1 MAGDARVASPAVP
14 SSKSTGPVVL
24 TAFAILTDGLVY
36 AAYLFIVAIGLT
48 LIFGV
53 MKILNVTHGSFYAFG
68 AYGAATAVGIYANS
82 GIPAALG
89 FLFMVALAMAIGL
102 VIGVVLERGILRLVY
117 GRDEV
122 VVVLVTYAT
131 FLILEDVIVLIW
143 GPRSY
148 SAWQPM
154 VAAGNVEVGNLI
166 LSNYDILLVVIAA
179 GLAALSYWAL
189 RFTRYGRL
197 LTAVIFD
204 RETAAAFGV
213 NVTLVYSAT
222 FVIGAMLGALGGA
235 VMAPKI
241 SVTLG
246 IGVEVIVLAFAVVAI
261 GGMGSIEGALI
272 GALIVGICRAAAV
285 HLVPQVELFVIYAVM
300 ALVLAVRPYGL
311 FVRAQPRKI

>member
-1 MAGDARVASPAVP
+1 M
-14 SSKSTGPVVL
+14 L
-24 TAFAILTDGLVY
+24 TTFAIITDGLVY

-68 AYGAATAVGIYANS
+68 AYGAASTVGVAANAGWPAAVGFLAMI
-82 GIPAALG
+82 AA
-89 FLFMVALAMAIGL
+89 AMAIGL
-102 VIGVVLERGILRLVY
+102 VIGIVLERGLLRLVY

-131 FLILEDVIVLIW
+131 FLILEDVIVLVW

-148 SAWQPM
+148 AAYQPM
-154 VAAGNVEVGNLI
+154 VAAGNVEFGRLV
-166 LSNYDILLVVIAA
+166 LSNYDIGLVAIAA
-179 GLAALSYWAL
+179 ALAAVFAWGL
-189 RFTRYGRL
+189 RYTRQGRL

-204 RETAAAFGV
+204 RETAAAFGI
-213 NVTLVYSAT
+213 NVTLVYTIT
-222 FVIGAMLGALGGA
+222 FIIGAMLGALGGGL
-235 VMAPKI
+235 MAPKI
-241 SVTLG
+241 AVTLG

-272 GALIVGICRAAAV
+272 GALIVGLCRAAAV
-285 HLVPQVELFVIYAVM
+285 HLVPQIELFVIYGVM
-300 ALVLAVRPYGL
+300 ALVLVARPYGL

>member
-1 MAGDARVASPAVP
+1 ML
-14 SSKSTGPVVL
+14 L
-24 TAFAILTDGLVY
+24 TLSAILTDGLVY

-82 GIPAALG
+82 DLPAALG
-89 FLFMVALAMAIGL
+89 FLFMIALAMAIGL
-102 VIGVVLERGILRLVY
+102 VMGLVLERGILRLVY

-122 VVVLVTYAT
+122 VVVLVTYAV

-148 SAWQPM
+148 AAYQPM
-154 VAAGNVEVGNLI
+154 VAAGNTELGELV
-166 LSNYDILLVVIAA
+166 LSNYDIVLVAIAA
-179 GLAALSYWAL
+179 ALAAIAYWAL
-189 RFTRYGRL
+189 KFTRYGRL
-197 LTAVIFD
+197 LTTVIFD
-204 RETAAAFGV
+204 RETAAAFGI
-213 NVTLVYSAT
+213 NVTLVYTVT

-235 VMAPKI
+235 VMAPKMSI
-241 SVTLG
+241 TLG

-272 GALIVGICRAAAV
+272 GALVVGICRAASV
-285 HLVPQVELFVIYAVM
+285 HLVPQLELFVIYGVM
-300 ALVLAVRPYGL
+300 ALVLVVRPYGL

>member
-1 MAGDARVASPAVP
+1 M
-14 SSKSTGPVVL
+14 L
-24 TAFAILTDGLVY
+24 TAFAIMTDGLVY

-82 GIPAALG
+82 GLPAAIG
-89 FLFMVALAMAIGL
+89 FLFMVGLAMAIGVVL
-102 VIGVVLERGILRLVY
+102 GVILERGLLRLVY

-122 VVVLVTYAT
+122 IAVLVTYAA

-148 SAWQPM
+148 GAWQPM
-154 VAAGNVEVGNLI
+154 VAAGSIDVGQLT
-166 LSNYDILLVVIAA
+166 LSNYDIILVAIAA
-179 GLAALSYWAL
+179 GLALLAYWAL
-189 RFTRYGRL
+189 NFTRYGRL

-213 NVTLVYSAT
+213 NVTVIYTAT
-222 FVIGAMLGALGGA
+222 FIIGAMLGALGGA

-261 GGMGSIEGALI
+261 GGMGSVEGALV

-285 HLVPQVELFVIYAVM
+285 HLVPQIELFVIYGVM
-300 ALVLAVRPYGL
+300 ALVLVVRPYGL

>member
-1 MAGDARVASPAVP
+1 M
-14 SSKSTGPVVL
+14 L
-24 TAFAILTDGLVY
+24 TTFAILTDGLVY

-68 AYGAATAVGIYANS
+68 AYGAATAVGIYANADW
-82 GIPAALG
+82 PAALG
-89 FLFMVALAMAIGL
+89 FLFMIAFGMAIGL
-102 VIGVVLERGILRLVY
+102 IMGVILERGLLRLVY

-143 GPRSY
+143 GAQSY
-148 SAWQPM
+148 AAYQPM
-154 VAAGNVEVGNLI
+154 VAAGNIEIGDLV
-166 LSNYDILLVVIAA
+166 LSNYDIILVALAA
-179 GLAALSYWAL
+179 GLAGLAYWAL
-189 RFTRYGRL
+189 KFTRYGRL
-197 LTAVIFD
+197 LTTVIFD
-204 RETAAAFGV
+204 RETAAAFGI
-213 NVTLVYSAT
+213 NVTVVYTVT
-222 FVIGAMLGALGGA
+222 FIVGAMLGALGGA

-285 HLVPQVELFVIYAVM
+285 HLVPQVELFVIYGVM
-300 ALVLAVRPYGL
+300 ALVLVVRPYGL

>member
-1 MAGDARVASPAVP
+1 
-14 SSKSTGPVVL
+14 VL
-24 TAFAILTDGLVY
+24 LTLSAILTDGLVY

-82 GIPAALG
+82 DLPAALG
-89 FLFMVALAMAIGL
+89 FLFMIALAMAIGVVMGL
-102 VIGVVLERGILRLVY
+102 VLERGILRLVY

-122 VVVLVTYAT
+122 VVVLVTYAV

-148 SAWQPM
+148 AAYQPM
-154 VAAGNVEVGNLI
+154 VAAGNTEIGELV
-166 LSNYDILLVVIAA
+166 LSNYDIGLVAIAA
-179 GLAALSYWAL
+179 ALAGIAYWAL
-189 RFTRYGRL
+189 KFTRYGRL
-197 LTAVIFD
+197 LTTVIFD
-204 RETAAAFGV
+204 RETAAAFGI
-213 NVTLVYSAT
+213 NVTLVYTVT
-222 FVIGAMLGALGGA
+222 FIIGAMLGALGGA
-235 VMAPKI
+235 VMAPKMSI
-241 SVTLG
+241 TLG

-272 GALIVGICRAAAV
+272 GALVVGICRAAAV
-285 HLVPQVELFVIYAVM
+285 HLVQQLELFVIYGVM
-300 ALVLAVRPYGL
+300 ALVLVVRPYGL

>member
-1 MAGDARVASPAVP
+1 
-14 SSKSTGPVVL
+14 VL
-24 TAFAILTDGLVY
+24 LTLSAILTDGLVY

-82 GIPAALG
+82 DLPAALG
-89 FLFMVALAMAIGL
+89 FLFMIALAMAIGL
-102 VIGVVLERGILRLVY
+102 VMGLVLERGILRLVY

-122 VVVLVTYAT
+122 VVVLVTYAV

-148 SAWQPM
+148 AAYQPM
-154 VAAGNVEVGNLI
+154 VAAGNIELGELV
-166 LSNYDILLVVIAA
+166 LSNYDIVLVAIAA
-179 GLAALSYWAL
+179 ALAGIAYWAL
-189 RFTRYGRL
+189 KFTRYGRL
-197 LTAVIFD
+197 LTTVIFD
-204 RETAAAFGV
+204 RETAAAFGI
-213 NVTLVYSAT
+213 NVTLVYTVT

-235 VMAPKI
+235 VMAPKMSI
-241 SVTLG
+241 TLG

-272 GALIVGICRAAAV
+272 GALVVGICRAAAV
-285 HLVPQVELFVIYAVM
+285 HLIPQLELFVIYGVM
-300 ALVLAVRPYGL
+300 ALVLVVRPYGL

>member
-1 MAGDARVASPAVP
+1 M
-14 SSKSTGPVVL
+14 L

-68 AYGAATAVGIYANS
+68 AYGAATAVGIYANADW
-82 GIPAALG
+82 PAALG
-89 FLFMVALAMAIGL
+89 FLFMITLAMLVGL
-102 VIGVVLERGILRLVY
+102 IMGIILERGLLRLVY
-117 GRDEV
+117 GKDEV
-122 VVVLVTYAT
+122 VIVLVTYAT

-143 GPRSY
+143 GAQSY
-148 SAWQPM
+148 AAYQPM
-154 VAAGNVEVGNLI
+154 VAAGSIEIGDLV
-166 LSNYDILLVVIAA
+166 LSNYDILLVAIAVV
-179 GLAALSYWAL
+179 LAALAYWAL
-189 RFTRYGRL
+189 KYTRQGRL
-197 LTAVIFD
+197 LTTVIFD
-204 RETAAAFGV
+204 RETAAAFGI
-213 NVTLVYSAT
+213 NVTLVYTAT

-285 HLVPQVELFVIYAVM
+285 HLAPQIELFVIYGVM
-300 ALVLAVRPYGL
+300 ALVLVARPYGL

>member
-1 MAGDARVASPAVP
+1 
-14 SSKSTGPVVL
+14 VL
-24 TAFAILTDGLVY
+24 LTLSAILTDGLVY

-68 AYGAATAVGIYANS
+68 AYGAATAVGVYANS
-82 GIPAALG
+82 DLPAALG
-89 FLFMVALAMAIGL
+89 FLFMITLAMAIGVVMGL
-102 VIGVVLERGILRLVY
+102 VLERGILRLVY

-122 VVVLVTYAT
+122 VVVLVTYAV

-148 SAWQPM
+148 AAYQPM
-154 VAAGNVEVGNLI
+154 VAAGNIELGELV
-166 LSNYDILLVVIAA
+166 LSNYDIVLVAIAA
-179 GLAALSYWAL
+179 ALAGIAYWAL
-189 RFTRYGRL
+189 KFTRYGRL
-197 LTAVIFD
+197 LTTVIFD
-204 RETAAAFGV
+204 RETAAAFGI
-213 NVTLVYSAT
+213 NVTLVYTVT

-235 VMAPKI
+235 VMAPKMSI
-241 SVTLG
+241 TLG

-272 GALIVGICRAAAV
+272 GALVVGICRAAAV
-285 HLVPQVELFVIYAVM
+285 HLVPQLELFVIYGVM
-300 ALVLAVRPYGL
+300 ALVLIVRPYGL

>member
-1 MAGDARVASPAVP
+1 M
-14 SSKSTGPVVL
+14 L

-68 AYGAATAVGIYANS
+68 AYGAATAVGISAES
-82 GIPAALG
+82 VPAAVM
-89 FLFMVALAMAIGL
+89 FLFMIAAAMAIGIVL
-102 VIGVVLERGILRLVY
+102 GIVLERGVLRLVY

-122 VVVLVTYAT
+122 VVVLVTYAA

-148 SAWQPM
+148 AAWQPM
-154 VAAGNVEVGNLI
+154 VAAGNVEVGALI
-166 LSNYDILLVVIAA
+166 LSNYDILLVAIAA
-179 GLAALSYWAL
+179 GLAAFAYWAL

-213 NVTLVYSAT
+213 NVRMIYTIT
-222 FVIGAMLGALGGA
+222 FIIGAMLGALSGA

-261 GGMGSIEGALI
+261 GGMGSVEGALV

-285 HLVPQVELFVIYAVM
+285 HLMPQIELFVIYGVM
-300 ALVLAVRPYGL
+300 ALVLVVRPYGL

>member
-1 MAGDARVASPAVP
+1 M
-14 SSKSTGPVVL
+14 L

-68 AYGAATAVGIYANS
+68 AYGAATAVGIYANA
-82 GIPAALG
+82 GLPAAIG
-89 FLFMVALAMAIGL
+89 FLLMVAFAMAIGIVL
-102 VIGVVLERGILRLVY
+102 GLVLERGLLRLVY

-122 VVVLVTYAT
+122 IAVLVTYAA
-131 FLILEDVIVLIW
+131 FLILEDVIILIW
-143 GPRSY
+143 GPGSY
-148 SAWQPM
+148 AAWQPM
-154 VAAGNVEVGNLI
+154 VAAGNVSVGALI
-166 LSNYDILLVVIAA
+166 LSNYDIILVAIAA
-179 GLAALSYWAL
+179 GLAVLAYWAL
-189 RFTRYGRL
+189 NFTRYGRL
-197 LTAVIFD
+197 LTVVIFD

-213 NVTLVYSAT
+213 NVTVIYTVT
-222 FVIGAMLGALGGA
+222 FIIGAMLGALGGA

-241 SVTLG
+241 SITLG

-261 GGMGSIEGALI
+261 GGMGSVEGALI

-285 HLVPQVELFVIYAVM
+285 HLAPQIELFVIYAVM
-300 ALVLAVRPYGL
+300 ALVLVVRPYGL

>member
-1 MAGDARVASPAVP
+1 M
-14 SSKSTGPVVL
+14 L

-36 AAYLFIVAIGLT
+36 AAYLFLVAVGLT

-53 MKILNVTHGSFYAFG
+53 MKILNVAHGSFYTFG
-68 AYGAATAVGIYANS
+68 AYGAATAVGIYFES
-82 GIPAALG
+82 GLPEAGG
-89 FLFMVALAMAIGL
+89 FLLMVLSAMAIGL
-102 VIGVVLERGILRLVY
+102 VLGLILERGIMRFVY

-122 VVVLVTYAT
+122 VMVLVTYAA
-131 FLILEDVIVLIW
+131 FLILEDVVILIW

-148 SAWQPM
+148 AAYQPLL
-154 VAAGNVEVGNLI
+154 AAGNTEVGDLI
-166 LSNYDILLVVIAA
+166 LSNYDLGLIAM
-179 GLAALSYWAL
+179 AALVAVLFYWAL
-189 RFTRYGRL
+189 NYTRYGRL
-197 LTAVIFD
+197 LTAVIYD

-213 NVTLVYSAT
+213 NVTVVYTVT

-246 IGVEVIVLAFAVVAI
+246 IGVEVIVIAFAVVAI

-272 GALIVGICRAAAV
+272 GALIVGLCRAAAV
-285 HLVPQVELFVIYAVM
+285 HLVPQVELFVVYGVM
-300 ALVLAVRPYGL
+300 ALVLMIRPHGL

>member
-1 MAGDARVASPAVP
+1 ML
-14 SSKSTGPVVL
+14 L
-24 TAFAILTDGLVY
+24 TLSAILTDGLVY

-82 GIPAALG
+82 DLPAALG
-89 FLFMVALAMAIGL
+89 FLFMIALAMAIGL
-102 VIGVVLERGILRLVY
+102 VMGLVLERGILRLVY

-122 VVVLVTYAT
+122 VVVLVTYAV

-148 SAWQPM
+148 AAYQPM
-154 VAAGNVEVGNLI
+154 VAAGNIELGELV
-166 LSNYDILLVVIAA
+166 LSNYDIVLVAIAA
-179 GLAALSYWAL
+179 ALAGIAYWAL
-189 RFTRYGRL
+189 KFTRYGRL
-197 LTAVIFD
+197 LTTVIFD
-204 RETAAAFGV
+204 RETAAAFGI
-213 NVTLVYSAT
+213 NVTLVYTVT

-235 VMAPKI
+235 VMAPKMSI
-241 SVTLG
+241 TLG

-261 GGMGSIEGALI
+261 GGMGSIEGSLI
-272 GALIVGICRAAAV
+272 GALVVGICRAAAV
-285 HLVPQVELFVIYAVM
+285 HLVPQLELFVIYGVM
-300 ALVLAVRPYGL
+300 ALVLVVRPYGL